1 MAAGNRVTSGC
12 VCFGMKAYLTLISAA
27 LALAACA
34 PSTPEA
40 SHTPSTKPEPRASV
54 SPSLPPSPRV
64 AESPDSVPVNC
75 AYPTDAVPEKVM
87 VRDLFRTGSGVTPTC
102 VDHGEKDAYAEFLPD
117 PCGRDLGVKT
127 SSIVG
132 RRAIQVVFDDDPTN
146 DDPQASVYR
155 HTVTIYNSDDAASA
169 YLSSVRAAVRE
180 CPVRDLKSA
189 TWKYAILSSTAQ
201 RLELSVRHIANHPLE
216 GGEPQE
222 ATFRVSVYRS
232 GARVSVVGDVGWE
245 GYPSLKSTVDALIKT
260 AAEQLDRW

>member
-1 MAAGNRVTSGC
+1 MAAGNRLTSAC
-12 VCFGMKAYLTLISAA
+12 VCLGMKAHLTLIGAA

-40 SHTPSTKPEPRASV
+40 SPTPSTKPEASATRSAAAAST
-54 SPSLPPSPRV
+54 SP
-64 AESPDSVPVNC
+64 SPDSVPVAGKC
-75 AYPTDAVPEKVM
+75 AYPSDPIPDKVM
-87 VRDLFRTGSGVTPTC
+87 VRDVFRTGTGVTPTC
-102 VDHGEKDAYAEFLPD
+102 VDRGAEDAYAEYLPD
-117 PCGRDLGVKT
+117 PCDRDLGVKT
-127 SSIVG
+127 SSIVA
-132 RRAIQVVFDDDPTN
+132 RRAIEVMFDDDPSN
-146 DDPQASVYR
+146 DDPQASLYR
-155 HTVTIYNSDDAASA
+155 QTVTVYNSADAASA

-180 CPVRDLKSA
+180 CPVRDLTSA

-201 RLELSVRHIANHPLE
+201 RLELSIRHIANHPVE

-245 GYPSLKSTVDALIKT
+245 GHPSTKSAVDALVKT